1 MEDKFWKRKLS
12 AYLHDTPSKA
22 LDIRSHEDRAAG
34 AAARAG
40 VDGEFKKSADHLA
53 ASADR
58 IPFPDYR
65 TSHLS
70 CSFNGVDNQF
80 HHPLGGDAFYRFSET
95 FTSTGQAEECEQ
107 VVQPGQL
114 AKSDIEGATAQRAD
128 FFAHWRLWP
137 DWLAEKDA
145 RCMFLPA
152 DTRIPDHT
160 IFNHC
165 SVTAA
170 FAGVENDAP
179 ALLRFHI
186 GPVQSFIAA
195 ARSTRDLWS
204 GSFLISWLI
213 TAGLKKLSE
222 CVGPDAVIFP
232 NLHGQPLFDF
242 LWRGDLWDKMK
253 SHARSDKSIWEV
265 LSWEPEAVLTP
276 NFPNTFLAL
285 VPQSQAEELAR
296 AVEAAIRTE
305 WNDIANASW
314 EFAVKETDKDNRE
327 RFDRQVA
334 RHLTV
339 SWQVTPFPKTLDDAE
354 KIVSGTLADTKILE
368 ASSENPELCVTLPR
382 QNAHLPNVN
391 SAFVSVASLDFGVF
405 GGCLERFRAVRK
417 TFENDIPQNH
427 RDGRYYTNNDK
438 TRLNNVGLAWS
449 LIVALSAWQ
458 LDAVRQTRAFS
469 GWSIG
474 SGKKENR
481 GRIKD
486 ALNNREEALFWKE
499 TMPLLTDEARS
510 EFKHEDDPVG
520 ATTLIKRVWHR
531 AWIMRKFDYFK
542 PGDFAMPNTREI
554 ALNTDWDNKK
564 DEAKYF
570 AVIAFDGDD
579 MGKWVS
585 GEKSPQF
592 GSQLADYTENGERKG
607 SKIYF
612 EKNAAAI
619 LETPRPVTPSYHLQ
633 FSQALSNFAI
643 HIVPRIVKAHGGRLI
658 YAGGDDVLAMLPAT
672 AAIDCADDLQRAFS
686 GRPPKKECG
695 ITEISPGFLS
705 VKKDQNKNCIPLLV
719 PGPAASA
726 SCGIAMAHF
735 KAPLQDVVREA
746 QAAEKRAKKHFKK
759 QGEKNAF
766 AVSVFKHSGEISQWA
781 ASFKA
786 DKAAFSAY
794 TWIMHA
800 MEEDV
805 VSAKF
810 PHRLLEFIAPY
821 RSSHDMED
829 APDFDFTQAVM
840 CDLDT
845 ALERQRGTNYNT
857 DEGRETLKRLRDA
870 VSGYLK
876 NLTGATTEKYDQLA
890 GLLTVAA
897 FLARQ
902 PQEKR

>member
-1 MEDKFWKRKLS
+1 MDGKFWERKLS

-34 AAARAG
+34 ATARAG

-65 TSHLS
+65 PSHLS

-80 HHPLGGDAFYRFSET
+80 HHPLGGNALYRFPET
-95 FTSTGQAEECEQ
+95 FASTGQAEECEQ

-114 AKSDIEGATAQRAD
+114 VKSDIEGAAAQRAD

-145 RCMFLPA
+145 RYMFLPA

-179 ALLRFHI
+179 ALLRFHL

-213 TAGLKKLSE
+213 TTGLKKLSE

-242 LWRGDLWDKMK
+242 LWRDDLWDKMK

-265 LSWEPEAVLTP
+265 LSWEPETILTP

-285 VPQSQAEELAR
+285 VPQSQAEELTC

-314 EFAVKETDKDNRE
+314 EFAVKETDIDNRE
-327 RFDRQVA
+327 RFDRQIA

-354 KIVSGTLADTKILE
+354 KIIGETLADIK
-368 ASSENPELCVTLPR
+368 V
-382 QNAHLPNVN
+382 
-391 SAFVSVASLDFGVF
+391 
-405 GGCLERFRAVRK
+405 LERFRAMRK

-458 LDAVRQTRAFS
+458 LGAVRQTRAFS

-531 AWIMRKFDYFK
+531 AWIMRNFDYFK

-564 DEAKYF
+564 DDAKYF

-658 YAGGDDVLAMLPAT
+658 YAGGDDVLAMMPAT
-672 AAIDCADDLQRAFS
+672 AAIECADDLQRAFS

-695 ITEISPGFLS
+695 ITEISPGFLGVRS
-705 VKKDQNKNCIPLLV
+705 VKFEDQNGNKIPILV

-746 QAAEKRAKKHFKK
+746 QSAEKRAKKHFKK

-786 DKAAFSAY
+786 DKAALSAY
-794 TWIMHA
+794 DEIMRA
-800 MEEDV
+800 MGADI

-857 DEGRETLKRLRDA
+857 DEGRETLKRLCDA
-870 VSGYLK
+870 VSDYLK
-876 NLTGATTEKYDQLA
+876 NLTGATTEKHDQFA